1 MENPWNIQSIY
12 ELQYFNCPSCS
23 FKDHSKQEL
32 ISHAY
37 ELHPDCVDYLIKIK
51 DDSLKEVMCP
61 WDEIRTEVK
70 LEETFSDEN
79 IEEPY
84 FVETSNLD
92 ISGQGHIIIPI
103 RYFCRIYFEL
113 ICKNCFKTE

>member
-37 ELHPDCVDYLIKIK
+37 ELHPDCVNYLIKIK

-103 RYFCRIYFEL
+103 FY
-113 ICKNCFKTE
+113 